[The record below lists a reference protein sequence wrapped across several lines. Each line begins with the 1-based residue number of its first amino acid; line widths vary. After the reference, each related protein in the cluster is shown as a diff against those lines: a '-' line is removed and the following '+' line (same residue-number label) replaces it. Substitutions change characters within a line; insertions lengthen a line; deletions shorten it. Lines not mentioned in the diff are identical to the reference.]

1 MGTLARFP
9 RLIAVAAVAAVAG
22 LGLGAAIPAGA
33 QTFTWNFAN
42 AYSPGEFLSEEMQ
55 GFADRLRERSDGTI
69 DIEVHH
75 AGSLFPNTEILQAT
89 RSGFVE
95 LGTQL
100 MTNLGRENALW
111 EVDGIPFLVNSY
123 DEAKLLWEVSRPR
136 LEELLAADGL
146 RLLYAAPWPSQG
158 FFFDREVNTLA
169 DIEGLPK
176 RAYNPSTTRLAEL
189 MGTTPTTVQI
199 TEMPQ
204 AFATGLIRGLNTSPT
219 TGVLYTAWEYT
230 SHFYNANAWLPK
242 QMIFIREEAFQS
254 LPAELQDL
262 LLEEAAI
269 AEERTWDRSEEL
281 VSSAVATLEENGMTI
296 VVPSGQLAEE
306 FAAIGETMLA
316 EWQANADA
324 EAAEVVAE
332 FQRRQAE

>member
-9 RLIAVAAVAAVAG
+9 SMMAAIAMAG
-22 LGLGAAIPAGA
+22 IGLGAAVPAQA
-33 QTFTWNFAN
+33 QTFDWNFAN

-55 GFADRLRERSDGTI
+55 GFADRLRDRSNGAI
-69 DIEVHH
+69 NIEMHH

-89 RSGFVE
+89 RSGFVQ

-123 DEAKLLWEVSRPR
+123 EEGKLLWEVSRPR
-136 LEELLAADGL
+136 LEALLAESGL

-169 DIEGLPK
+169 DIRGLPK

-230 SHFYNANAWLPK
+230 THFYNANAWLPK
-242 QMIFIREEAFQS
+242 QMIFMREDAFQS
-254 LPAELQDL
+254 LPVELQAL
-262 LLEEAAI
+262 VLEEAAI
-269 AEERTWDRSEEL
+269 AEARTWERSEEL
-281 VSSAVATLEENGMTI
+281 VSTAVATLAENGMTI

-306 FAAIGETMLA
+306 FAAIGETMLS
-316 EWQANADA
+316 EWLANADA

-332 FQRRQAE
+332 FQRRKAE